1 MPRTVSESLEDKEE
15 QLVTK
20 IVKLEQALKDLEKP
34 LDKYIKKHGL
44 TEKSKNLLDGL
55 TSSQEELEKLKSNQE
70 PTNTDSIWKSLIQ
83 ALTKFIST
91 IKEWIT
97 GEPDQSVSNSID
109 NISSFIEEAEKVVR
123 EDPGMLQN
131 VCNKLKK
138 LYSSTISSDTPEKGI
153 GGTTTTSPEEP
164 AHASFKGGAAGF
176 AALAEQLAEKYGHS
190 STREEED
197 SSKSKHNK
205 KSLLASSEN
214 LASSSAAFLETA
226 KLLSSSN
233 LNPSATPKTTPTTK
247 GKKGGYSK

>member
-1 MPRTVSESLEDKEE
+1 MPRTVSESSEDKEE

-20 IVKLEQALKDLEKP
+20 IVELEQALKGLEQP
-34 LDKYIKKHGL
+34 LNKYIKKHGL
-44 TEKSKNLLDGL
+44 TEQSKKLLDRL
-55 TSSQEELEKLKSNQE
+55 TSSHEELEKLKLNNE
-70 PTNTDSIWKSLIQ
+70 PTNTEPILTSLIK

-97 GEPDQSVSNSID
+97 GEPDQSISNSMD
-109 NISSFIEEAEKVVR
+109 KISSFIEEAEKIVQ
-123 EDPGMLQN
+123 EDPSILQS

-153 GGTTTTSPEEP
+153 GGTTTPSPEEA
-164 AHASFKGGAAGF
+164 AHTSLKGGAAGF

-197 SSKSKHNK
+197 SSKSKHK

-226 KLLSSSN
+226 RQLSSN

>member
-1 MPRTVSESLEDKEE
+1 MPHTVSDSSEDKEE
-15 QLVTK
+15 LLVTK
-20 IVKLEQALKDLEKP
+20 IAELEQSLKGLEQP

-44 TEKSKNLLDGL
+44 TEQSKNLLDGL
-55 TSSQEELEKLKSNQE
+55 TKAQEELEKLKSNQD
-70 PTNTDSIWKSLIQ
+70 PTNTDSIWKSFIK

-91 IKEWIT
+91 IKELVT
-97 GEPDQSVSNSID
+97 GEPDQSISNSID
-109 NISSFIEEAEKVVR
+109 KISSFIEEAEKTVQ
-123 EDPGMLQN
+123 EDTSILQS

-138 LYSSTISSDTPEKGI
+138 LYNSSTISSDTPEKGI
-153 GGTTTTSPEEP
+153 GGTTTPSPEEP

-205 KSLLASSEN
+205 KSLLGSSEA
-214 LASSSAAFLETA
+214 LASSSASFLETA
-226 KLLSSSN
+226 KQLSSN
-233 LNPSATPKTTPTTK
+233 LNPSATPKTTPTAK

>member
-97 GEPDQSVSNSID
+97 GEPDQNVSNSID

-131 VCNKLKK
+131 VCNKFKK
-138 LYSSTISSDTPEKGI
+138 LYSSTISSATPEKSI

-176 AALAEQLAEKYGHS
+176 AELAEQLAHKYASS
-190 STREEED
+190 STKEEA
-197 SSKSKHNK
+197 STKSKHTK

-226 KLLSSSN
+226 RQLSSN
-233 LNPSATPKTTPTTK
+233 LNPSATPKTTPPTK

>member
-20 IVKLEQALKDLEKP
+20 IVELEQALKDLEKP

-44 TEKSKNLLDGL
+44 TEQSKNLLDGL

-70 PTNTDSIWKSLIQ
+70 PTNTDSIWKSFIK

-91 IKEWIT
+91 IKELVT
-97 GEPDQSVSNSID
+97 GETDQSISNSID
-109 NISSFIEEAEKVVR
+109 KISSFIEEAEKVVQ

-131 VCNKLKK
+131 VCNKFKK
-138 LYSSTISSDTPEKGI
+138 LYSSTISSATPEKGI
-153 GGTTTTSPEEP
+153 GGTTTPSPEEA
-164 AHASFKGGAAGF
+164 AHTSLKGGAAGF

-197 SSKSKHNK
+197 SSKSKHTK

-226 KLLSSSN
+226 RQLSSN

>member
-20 IVKLEQALKDLEKP
+20 IAELEQALKDLEKP

-44 TEKSKNLLDGL
+44 TEQSKNLLDGL

-70 PTNTDSIWKSLIQ
+70 PTNTDSIWKSFIK

-91 IKEWIT
+91 IKEFVT
-97 GEPDQSVSNSID
+97 GKPDQSISNSMD
-109 NISSFIEEAEKVVR
+109 KISSFIEEAEKIVQ
-123 EDPGMLQN
+123 EAPSILQS

-153 GGTTTTSPEEP
+153 CGTTTPSPEEP

-205 KSLLASSEN
+205 KSLLGSSEA
-214 LASSSAAFLETA
+214 LASSSASFLETA
-226 KLLSSSN
+226 RQI
-233 LNPSATPKTTPTTK
+233 NPSATPKTTPTTK

>member
-1 MPRTVSESLEDKEE
+1 MPHTVSDSSEDKEE
-15 QLVTK
+15 LLVTK
-20 IVKLEQALKDLEKP
+20 IAELEQSLKGLEQP

-44 TEKSKNLLDGL
+44 TEQSKNLLDGL
-55 TSSQEELEKLKSNQE
+55 TKAQEELEKLKSNQD
-70 PTNTDSIWKSLIQ
+70 PTNTDSIWKSFIK

-91 IKEWIT
+91 IKELVT
-97 GEPDQSVSNSID
+97 GEPDQSISNSM
-109 NISSFIEEAEKVVR
+109 NKISSFIEEAEKTVQ
-123 EDPGMLQN
+123 EDTSILQS

-153 GGTTTTSPEEP
+153 GGTTTPSPEEA
-164 AHASFKGGAAGF
+164 AHTSLKSGAAGF

-197 SSKSKHNK
+197 SSKSKHTK

-226 KLLSSSN
+226 RQLSSN
-233 LNPSATPKTTPTTK
+233 LNPSATPKTTPTAK

>member
-1 MPRTVSESLEDKEE
+1 MPRTVSDSSEDKEE

-20 IVKLEQALKDLEKP
+20 IVKLEQALKDLEQP
-34 LDKYIKKHGL
+34 LNKYIKKHGL
-44 TEKSKNLLDGL
+44 TEQSKKLLDRL
-55 TSSQEELEKLKSNQE
+55 TNAQEELEKLKSNQE
-70 PTNTDSIWKSLIQ
+70 PTNTDSIWKSFIK

-91 IKEWIT
+91 IKELVT
-97 GEPDQSVSNSID
+97 GEPDQSISNSMD
-109 NISSFIEEAEKVVR
+109 KISSFIEEAERIVQ
-123 EDPGMLQN
+123 EDPSILQS

-153 GGTTTTSPEEP
+153 GGTTTPPPEEP

-176 AALAEQLAEKYGHS
+176 AELAEQLAHKYASS
-190 STREEED
+190 STKED
-197 SSKSKHNK
+197 ASTKSKHTK

-226 KLLSSSN
+226 KLLSSTS

>member
-20 IVKLEQALKDLEKP
+20 ILELEQALKDLEKP

-44 TEKSKNLLDGL
+44 TEQSKKLLDGL
-55 TSSQEELEKLKSNQE
+55 TISQKELEKLKLNNE
-70 PTNTDSIWKSLIQ
+70 PTNTEPIWTSLIK

-97 GEPDQSVSNSID
+97 GEPDQSISNSID

-131 VCNKLKK
+131 VCNKFKK
-138 LYSSTISSDTPEKGI
+138 LYSSTISSATPEKGI
-153 GGTTTTSPEEP
+153 GATNPPQEEAGHTSL
-164 AHASFKGGAAGF
+164 KGGAVGF
-176 AALAEQLAEKYGHS
+176 AELAEQLAQKYGHG
-190 STREEED
+190 STRDEED
-197 SSKSKHNK
+197 SSKSKNKK
-205 KSLLASSEN
+205 KSLLGSSEA
-214 LASSSAAFLETA
+214 LASSSASFLETA
-226 KLLSSSN
+226 KHLSSN
-233 LNPSATPKTTPTTK
+233 LNPSTTPKTTPTTK

>member
-20 IVKLEQALKDLEKP
+20 IVELEQALKDLEKP

-44 TEKSKNLLDGL
+44 TEQSKNLLDGL
-55 TSSQEELEKLKSNQE
+55 TSSQEELEKLKLNNE
-70 PTNTDSIWKSLIQ
+70 PTNTEPIWTSLIK

-109 NISSFIEEAEKVVR
+109 KISSFIEEAEKVVR
-123 EDPGMLQN
+123 KDPGMLQN
-131 VCNKLKK
+131 VCNKFKK

-153 GGTTTTSPEEP
+153 CGTTAPSPEEP
-164 AHASFKGGAAGF
+164 AHTSFKGGAAGF

-205 KSLLASSEN
+205 KSLLGSSEA
-214 LASSSAAFLETA
+214 LASSSASFLETTRQ
-226 KLLSSSN
+226 LSSN